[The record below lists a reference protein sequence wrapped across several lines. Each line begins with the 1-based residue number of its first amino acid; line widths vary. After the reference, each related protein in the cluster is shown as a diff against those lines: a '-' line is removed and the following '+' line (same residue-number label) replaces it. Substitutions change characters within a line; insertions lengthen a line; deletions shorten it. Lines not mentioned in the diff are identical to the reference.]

1 MKALLFSGVLAVV
14 LGSCQNT
21 NKSVRDA
28 AVQSLE
34 EPAAPQPGQPQDMV
48 TPVQTPVPAGPVTT
62 IAFTEDNFNFGTVAA
77 GEKVKHVFKFK
88 NTGSEPLILSD
99 VRTTCGCTVPTW
111 PREPIAPGKS
121 GEIVVQF
128 DSTGKS
134 GAQSRRVTIVA
145 NTNPP
150 ETFVNIEGEVTPAL
164 KNYTTSKELFQ

>member
-1 MKALLFSGVLAVV
+1 MKTILLSGFLVV
-14 LGSCQNT
+14 TLGSCQNS
-21 NKSVRDA
+21 NKGVRDA
-28 AVQSLE
+28 AAQSLE

-48 TPVQTPVPAGPVTT
+48 TPVQVPAPSGPVTS
-62 IAFTEDNFNFGTVAA
+62 ISFAEESFNFGTVTA

-88 NTGSEPLILSD
+88 NTGNEPLILSD

-128 DSTGKS
+128 DSNGKS

-150 ETFVNIEGEVTPAL
+150 ETFVSIEGEVAPAAG
-164 KNYTTSKELFQ
+164 N

>member
-1 MKALLFSGVLAVV
+1 MSDLMKTILLSGVLVV
-14 LGSCQNT
+14 TLGSCQNS
-21 NKSVRDA
+21 NKGVGDA
-28 AVQSLE
+28 AGQSLE

-48 TPVQTPVPAGPVTT
+48 TPVQVPAPSGPVTS
-62 IAFTEDNFNFGTVAA
+62 ISFSEESFNFGTVTA

-88 NTGSEPLILSD
+88 NTGTEPLILSD

-121 GEIVVQF
+121 SEIVVQF
-128 DSTGKS
+128 DSNGKS

-150 ETFVNIEGEVTPAL
+150 ETFVSIEGEVTPAAG
-164 KNYTTSKELFQ
+164 N